1 MNKIQITEANLK
13 QASLIKSLVR
23 LPWLKKI
30 RHLLL
35 TVWGVFCCV
44 CLLVSSIMVLW
55 TFFPHSSWRET
66 SLFYN
71 CESLSKITKLMR
83 LDTNHE
89 EQRQLWQ
96 RFQLCSS
103 CCVLCYSLSVRWP
116 QRHCRTVAGWL
127 SCCFVLGSSWPGVG
141 DSSCTDV
148 QGSLQ
153 AAFGFSGNFKLG
165 VKGTY
170 HISRLLIMRESLFPS
185 TDKESWCLC

>member
-35 TVWGVFCCV
+35 TVWGVFCYV

-55 TFFPHSSWRET
+55 TFFPYSSWCET

-83 LDTNHE
+83 LDTNPE

-116 QRHCRTVAGWL
+116 TEA
-127 SCCFVLGSSWPGVG
+127 
-141 DSSCTDV
+141 
-148 QGSLQ
+148 LQ
-153 AAFGFSGNFKLG
+153 NS
-165 VKGTY
+165 
-170 HISRLLIMRESLFPS
+170 SRLVELLFCSWLLLARSRGFFVRRCPRFSPS
-185 TDKESWCLC
+185 SIWI